1 MTYVCYTFKV
11 TKTSRGYEESLVEH
25 FVSKRPPKNFSE
37 IGRQNL
43 AKLEQNEK
51 LISLI
56 SADALVMTVGFF
68 AVVCS
73 YASLY
78 ANNLRPPQKKIAMV
92 CILA

>member
-1 MTYVCYTFKV
+1 MSTLF
-11 TKTSRGYEESLVEH
+11 
-25 FVSKRPPKNFSE
+25 PKGPNFSE

-68 AVVCS
+68 ALVCR
-73 YASLY
+73 YA
-78 ANNLRPPQKKIAMV
+78 
-92 CILA
+92 

>member
-1 MTYVCYTFKV
+1 MSTLF
-11 TKTSRGYEESLVEH
+11 
-25 FVSKRPPKNFSE
+25 PKGPNFSE

-51 LISLI
+51 LL

-92 CILA
+92 CILAKNTDCLMRPLPKSSCGK